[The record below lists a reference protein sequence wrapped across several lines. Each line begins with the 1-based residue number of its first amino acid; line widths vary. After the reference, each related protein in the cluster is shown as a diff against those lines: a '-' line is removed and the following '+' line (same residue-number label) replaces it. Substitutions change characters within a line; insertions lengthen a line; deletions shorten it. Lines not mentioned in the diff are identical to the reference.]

1 MRLGDAGAPLAGLCR
16 GRDGGERGGTP
27 GGRGPSCTRVLQ
39 AFFLRVAVELLKSKV
54 RCSVMRVVCDGE
66 SHALSDTSHTHS
78 LTTSRTGRREG
89 LTITRLETRTKEST
103 VCASVSVV
111 KALSRSESKIV
122 GRS

>member
-54 RCSVMRVVCDGE
+54 RC
-66 SHALSDTSHTHS
+66 
-78 LTTSRTGRREG
+78 
-89 LTITRLETRTKEST
+89 
-103 VCASVSVV
+103 
-111 KALSRSESKIV
+111 
-122 GRS
+122 